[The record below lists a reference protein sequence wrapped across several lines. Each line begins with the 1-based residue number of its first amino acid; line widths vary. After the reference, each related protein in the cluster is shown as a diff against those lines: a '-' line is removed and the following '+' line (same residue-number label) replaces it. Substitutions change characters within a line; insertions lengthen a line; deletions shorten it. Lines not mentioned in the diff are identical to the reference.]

1 MPAAAGLNTL
11 HPEDPAAEFNGYLQV
26 AGRDDKMIQAF
37 DQNSHGSSAYAAGPA
52 A

>member
-1 MPAAAGLNTL
+1 MLAATELNTL
-11 HPEDPAAEFNGYLQV
+11 HPKDPAAEFNRYLQV

-37 DQNSHGSSAYAAGPA
+37 HQNSRGSSAHAAGPA